1 MNGNTRSTQGYS
13 QPFSGSQAYSQP
25 GYDTATYSNATSILP
40 TTNYPHHPIMQE
52 SDDELT
58 EEERI
63 EYEKGIIN
71 WSKTRNWRFWFR
83 REWLWWYILLIV
95 IVVVVALMVFFHHD
109 VRLSKVECR

>member
-1 MNGNTRSTQGYS
+1 
-13 QPFSGSQAYSQP
+13 
-25 GYDTATYSNATSILP
+25 
-40 TTNYPHHPIMQE
+40 MQE